1 MFNVH
6 LSAKEQ
12 VTSQLVIS
20 AQRHASML
28 FPKPQKC
35 DNFTITFL
43 EKFYSKSKKENYF
56 VCLIDML
63 VVNK

>member
-20 AQRHASML
+20 AQRHASMP

-35 DNFTITFL
+35 DNL
-43 EKFYSKSKKENYF
+43 Q
-56 VCLIDML
+56 
-63 VVNK
+63 